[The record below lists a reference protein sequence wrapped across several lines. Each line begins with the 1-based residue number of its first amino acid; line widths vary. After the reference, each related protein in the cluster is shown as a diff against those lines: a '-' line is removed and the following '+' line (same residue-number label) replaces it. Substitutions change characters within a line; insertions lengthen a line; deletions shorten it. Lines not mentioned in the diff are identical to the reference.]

1 KDPAILAATVD
12 FYAPKLQRVPYAT
25 VGGIRFVLDQVA
37 LRDPRAKNYAPES
50 FMDLRFVKRLEDSGF
65 FQGLYPK

>member
-1 KDPAILAATVD
+1 V
-12 FYAPKLQRVPYAT
+12 
-25 VGGIRFVLDQVA
+25 
-37 LRDPRAKNYAPES
+37 RDPRAKNYAPES